1 MSPAAGGG
9 KSLTCMD
16 LYLMSPPHPQWAIR
30 ARANFRSRE
39 AAPVD
44 ALVARQEWLA
54 LARAIEQLGGTV
66 VALESPSPE
75 LTGMPYAAECGQ
87 VVAREGKAPLFL
99 LPRMAHPHRQGER
112 EHWERLARAMGMEVA
127 DPGEGTWE
135 AQGDVAH
142 FDGCTLLFHG
152 GRTDR
157 TGMEAAR
164 RLMEAAGALPEVL
177 EVEVHEPAFH
187 GNMALLAVPTVNRM
201 LVCPSVVAPSSMQA
215 LRNRFGDR
223 LIEVSEDEIRCYAT
237 NALPVGRTLLTP
249 SVAPEWVLRLFSEA
263 GMEIR
268 SLSMKE
274 LCEKG
279 GGASRCLVSWA
290 TVPEGSVRIP
300 EENRLAHVAA
310 RIESEGGER

>member
-1 MSPAAGGG
+1 MG
-9 KSLTCMD
+9 KGTVD
-16 LYLMSPPHPQWAIR
+16 LFLMSPPHPQWAIR

-44 ALVARQEWLA
+44 ARTARREWLA
-54 LARAIEQLGGTV
+54 LALAIERLGGTV
-66 VALESPSPE
+66 VALEAPSPE

-87 VVAREGKAPLFL
+87 IVPREGRAPLFI
-99 LPRMAHPHRQGER
+99 LPRMAHAHRRAER
-112 EHWERLARAMGMEVA
+112 DHWERLARAMGMACA
-127 DPGEGTWE
+127 DPGAGTWE

-157 TGMEAAR
+157 AGMEGAR
-164 RLMEAAGALPEVL
+164 RLMEEAGALGEVL
-177 EVEVHEPAFH
+177 EVEVREPAFH
-187 GNMALLAVPTVNRM
+187 GNMALLAVPAVDRM
-201 LVCPSVVAPSSMQA
+201 LVCPSVVSPASMAA
-215 LRNRFGDR
+215 LRRRFGAER
-223 LIEVSEDEIRCYAT
+223 LIEVSEDEIRNYAT

-249 SVAPEWVLRLFSEA
+249 SVAPERVLRLLSEA
-263 GMEIR
+263 GMEIC

-290 TVPEGSVRIP
+290 AVPEGSVHLP
-300 EENRLAHVAA
+300 EENRLSSVA
-310 RIESEGGER
+310 RSIESAGGER